1 MGIQKGLDDGINLL
15 DIEKQY
21 LPAPI
26 CNLELDRSNVEDS
39 ELQPLS
45 VATMTF
51 PLFVLTL
58 CALSAICVKLW
69 REYLVPPN
77 SRAKFLSSMRR
88 VVKPSY
94 TSHLNKHLSGP
105 IFIENRSKSYESALE
120 EHPIRSTENGPASAL
135 EENQIR
141 STKDGPAKSLTNE
154 EVIKAMEDM
163 QNILMVLQKDTKGK
177 AK

>member
-1 MGIQKGLDDGINLL
+1 MGIQKGLDDGINVL

-58 CALSAICVKLW
+58 CALLAICVKLW

-77 SRAKFLSSMRR
+77 SRAKFLGSMRR
-88 VVKPSY
+88 VVMPSY

-105 IFIENRSKSYESALE
+105 IFIENQSKSFE
-120 EHPIRSTENGPASAL
+120 TAL
-135 EENQIR
+135 EENPIR

-154 EVIKAMEDM
+154 EVTKAMEDM
-163 QNILMVLQKDTKGK
+163 QHILLMVLQKD
-177 AK
+177 